1 MIFKTADSMTL
12 PREFFIRFL
21 STAALGVLAASAVV
35 CAPVWAQDTIF
46 RCGNEYTNNA
56 AEAKAKGCKTLSGGN
71 ITVISTPKPV
81 AAPATKVA
89 TAAQTTSPPGSP
101 RVDPSDQRNRDAGA
115 RAILESELKRTEGRL
130 AELQKE
136 YNAGEPEKLGP
147 EARNHQKY
155 LDRVADLKASIVRHE
170 EDIAGIRREMG
181 RLPAGK

>member
-1 MIFKTADSMTL
+1 MIFKTAQSMTL
-12 PREFFIRFL
+12 PREIFFRFL
-21 STAALGVLAASAVV
+21 STAALGVLVASAMV

-71 ITVISTPKPV
+71 ITVISAPKPA
-81 AAPATKVA
+81 AAPAAKVA
-89 TAAQTTSPPGSP
+89 TAAQTSSPPGSP
-101 RVDPSDQRNRDAGA
+101 RVDPNDQRNRDAGA

-155 LDRVADLKASIVRHE
+155 LDRVADLKASITRNE